1 VKENDLIFVSGNPG
15 STDRLDT
22 VSQLEFLRDVRY
34 PSLLALFTRRIALL
48 QNFSAIS
55 PENARIAQ
63 GEIFGYQNGY
73 KAINGSESGLK
84 NEELMAAKAV
94 DEKKLRAA
102 AASNPKLNA
111 ELGDPWSAI
120 ARAMVV
126 EKQNYLSLIYLE
138 REYAFNSDLAGIA
151 CTLVRVTQEKTKPD
165 GERLRE
171 YTDSGLASLEQQ
183 LFSAAPIYKSLE
195 IVTLTDSLAAMQQ
208 EMGETNP
215 IVQKLLGGK
224 SAAEVAKNLIDS
236 TKLDDVAVRK
246 QLYSGGVAA
255 IEASSDPLIVLFRSI
270 DPDARAVRKIYDDQ
284 VEAVESQEGA
294 KIAQARFFS
303 AGFNDPPDATFTLRL
318 AYGAVRG
325 YTENARPIPYFTTFA
340 GIYQHAAD
348 HGNQSPYRLPE
359 RWMTSKSKLS
369 LDTPLDFVT
378 TADTIGG
385 NSGSPLVNQRGEIVG
400 VNFDRNMQALPRNF
414 FYEDKVGRNIAV
426 DVRGIQEALRNLYGA
441 TALADELI
449 SGTLSAPSTGKAA
462 Q

>member
-1 VKENDLIFVSGNPG
+1 LYAGAVYDLYEYKKYTDVRLVFAPEFDTAFFGGDPDNFNYPRYDLDIALFRVYENDKPAHLDSYLHWSKAGVKEDDLIFVSGNPG
-15 STDRLDT
+15 STDRLET

-55 PENARIAQ
+55 AENARIAQ
-63 GEIFGYQNGY
+63 EEIFGYQNGY

-111 ELGDPWSAI
+111 EVGDPWSAI

-126 EKQNYLSLIYLE
+126 EKQNYLSLVYLE

-151 CTLVRVTQEKTKPD
+151 RTLVRVTQEKTKPD

-171 YTDSGLASLEQQ
+171 YADSGLASLEQQ

-215 IVQKLLGGK
+215 IVQKMLGGK

-246 QLYSGGVAA
+246 QLYSAA
-255 IEASSDPLIVLFRSI
+255 WRQSRHLPTLSSSCFAASTPT
-270 DPDARAVRKIYDDQ
+270 P
-284 VEAVESQEGA
+284 
-294 KIAQARFFS
+294 ARFAKS
-303 AGFNDPPDATFTLRL
+303 T
-318 AYGAVRG
+318 
-325 YTENARPIPYFTTFA
+325 
-340 GIYQHAAD
+340 
-348 HGNQSPYRLPE
+348 
-359 RWMTSKSKLS
+359 MTKSK
-369 LDTPLDFVT
+369 P
-378 TADTIGG
+378 
-385 NSGSPLVNQRGEIVG
+385 
-400 VNFDRNMQALPRNF
+400 
-414 FYEDKVGRNIAV
+414 
-426 DVRGIQEALRNLYGA
+426 
-441 TALADELI
+441 
-449 SGTLSAPSTGKAA
+449 LSARQAPKSHKRAFSTPDSTTLPTPHLPCVSPTEPFAA
-462 Q
+462 TPKTLGRSHISLLSPASTSTRLITATSRLTGYPNAG